1 MSEAPVKKFEK
12 DTMPKQT
19 SRPDESEWRQVESGE
34 GFYRMPRFRK
44 VSESTPQR
52 QAQAASTGLEHQC
65 LLDIDAPSPMTRNT
79 HIICTIGP
87 VSRSV
92 EKLEELIDA
101 GMDICRLNFS
111 HGDHTYHA
119 DTIRNIRQAIDNK
132 RAKKT
137 LFKPIAVALD
147 TKGPEIRTGLLK
159 GGGSAVLNLVK
170 GAKITLSLMDQD
182 KESGDIDRVWVDYKN
197 LPKVIAKNDLIFI
210 DDGLISLKV
219 LEANAQEVVCE
230 IQNGGELG
238 SKKGVNLPGIEV
250 DLPAVSEK
258 DQRDLKFGV
267 EQGVD
272 MVFASFIRKAADVMA
287 VRDALGDDGANIK
300 IISKIENHEGVRKI
314 DEVIVASDGIMV
326 ARGDMGIEIPAEK
339 VFLAQKMIIGRCN
352 VIGKPVICATQMLE
366 SMVSKPRPTRAEVS
380 DVANAVL
387 DGADC
392 VMLSGETAKGEYP
405 TEAVSIMAKIARDA
419 EGATFNQQYFDDLR
433 STTGITKD
441 WSEVIG
447 TAVVEA
453 AFKCNAS
460 CIIVL
465 TRSGASAQLIAKYR
479 PRCPIYAITRFEQAA
494 RQCMLYRNIH
504 PVLYAEDVAPQW
516 DEDIDNRIKFVFK
529 SAMDRGE
536 IKSGGMAVVVTG
548 WQPGSGNTNSMRIVK
563 VP

>member
-1 MSEAPVKKFEK
+1 
-12 DTMPKQT
+12 
-19 SRPDESEWRQVESGE
+19 
-34 GFYRMPRFRK
+34 MPRFRK
-44 VSESTPQR
+44 VSESTPQKH
-52 QAQAASTGLEHQC
+52 AQAANTVVEHNC
-65 LLDIDAPSPMTRNT
+65 LLDIDATSPRTRNT
-79 HIICTIGP
+79 HIVCTIGP
-87 VSRSV
+87 ASRSV
-92 EKLEELIDA
+92 ETLVELIQA

-119 DTIRNIRQAIDNK
+119 ETIRNIREAIDK
-132 RAKKT
+132 CRANKT
-137 LFKPIAVALD
+137 LFKPVALALD

-159 GGGSAVLNLVK
+159 GGGSAVINLVK
-170 GAKITLSLMDQD
+170 GRSIVLSLNDND
-182 KESGDIDRVWVDYKN
+182 KESGDADRIWVDYKN
-197 LPKVIAKNDLIFI
+197 LPKVIAKGDLIYI

-219 LEANAQEVVCE
+219 TDISASEVTCE

-238 SKKGVNLPGIEV
+238 SKKGVNLPGVEV

-258 DQRDLKFGV
+258 DERDLKFGV

-287 VRDALGDDGANIK
+287 VRTSLGNDGANIK
-300 IISKIENHEGVRKI
+300 IISKVENHEGVRKI
-314 DEVIVASDGIMV
+314 DEVITASDGIMV

-339 VFLAQKMIIGRCN
+339 VFLAQKMIIARCN

-366 SMVSKPRPTRAEVS
+366 SMVTKPRPTRAEVS

-392 VMLSGETAKGEYP
+392 VMLSGETAKGDYP
-405 TEAVSIMAKIARDA
+405 VEAVSMMAKISNDA
-419 EGATFNQQYFDDLR
+419 EGAIFNQQYFNDLR

-447 TAVVEA
+447 DAVVEA
-453 AFKCNAS
+453 SFKCNAS
-460 CIIVL
+460 CIVVL

-504 PVLYAEDVAPQW
+504 PILYEDEVAPQW
-516 DEDIDNRIKFVFK
+516 DEDMDNRINFVFK
-529 SAMDRGE
+529 SGIARGD
-536 IKSGGMAVVVTG
+536 IASGQMAVVVKG
-548 WQPGSGNTNSMRIVK
+548 WQPGSGNTNSMCIVR

>member
-1 MSEAPVKKFEK
+1 
-12 DTMPKQT
+12 
-19 SRPDESEWRQVESGE
+19 
-34 GFYRMPRFRK
+34 MPRFRK
-44 VSESTPQR
+44 VSESTPQK
-52 QAQAASTGLEHQC
+52 QAQAATTGLEHQC
-65 LLDIDAPSPMTRNT
+65 LLDIDAPAPLTRNT
-79 HIICTIGP
+79 HIVCTIGP
-87 VSRSV
+87 ASRSV

-137 LFKPIAVALD
+137 LFKPVALALD

-159 GGGSAVLNLVK
+159 GGGSAIVNLVK
-170 GAKITLSLMDQD
+170 GNKITLSLMDAD

-219 LEANAQEVVCE
+219 LDVSINEVVCE

-287 VRDALGDDGANIK
+287 VRDALGDDGSNIK

-314 DEVIVASDGIMV
+314 DEVITASDGIMV

-405 TEAVSIMAKIARDA
+405 TEAVSMMAKIARDA
-419 EGATFNQQYFDDLR
+419 EGATFNKQYFDDLR

-465 TRSGASAQLIAKYR
+465 TRSGSSAQLIAKYR

-504 PVLYAEDVAPQW
+504 PILYAEDVAPQW
-516 DEDIDNRIKFVFK
+516 DEDIDNRIKHVFK
-529 SAMDRGE
+529 SGLDRGD

-563 VP
+563 IP

>member
-1 MSEAPVKKFEK
+1 
-12 DTMPKQT
+12 
-19 SRPDESEWRQVESGE
+19 
-34 GFYRMPRFRK
+34 MPRFRK
-44 VSESTPQR
+44 VSESTPQK

-65 LLDIDAPSPMTRNT
+65 LLDIDAPAPLTRNT
-79 HIICTIGP
+79 HIVCTIGP
-87 VSRSV
+87 ASRSV

-137 LFKPIAVALD
+137 LFKPVALALD

-159 GGGSAVLNLVK
+159 GGGSAIVNLVK
-170 GAKITLSLMDQD
+170 GNKITLSLMDAD
-182 KESGDIDRVWVDYKN
+182 KESGDMDRVWVDYKN
-197 LPKVIAKNDLIFI
+197 LPKVIAKNDLIFV

-219 LEANAQEVVCE
+219 LDVSINEVVCE

-287 VRDALGDDGANIK
+287 VRDALGDDGSNIK

-314 DEVIVASDGIMV
+314 DEVITASDGIMV

-405 TEAVSIMAKIARDA
+405 TEAVSMMAKIARDA
-419 EGATFNQQYFDDLR
+419 EGATFNKQYFDDLR

-465 TRSGASAQLIAKYR
+465 TRSGSSAQLIAKYR

-504 PVLYAEDVAPQW
+504 PILYAEDVAPQW
-516 DEDIDNRIKFVFK
+516 DEDIDNRIKHVFK
-529 SAMDRGE
+529 SGLDRGD
-536 IKSGGMAVVVTG
+536 IKPGTIAVVVSG
-548 WQPGSGNTNSMRIVK
+548 WVQGASGSTNTMRLLK
-563 VP
+563 VAI

>member
-1 MSEAPVKKFEK
+1 MGTHPIFES
-12 DTMPKQT
+12 DFDCLTGILQN
-19 SRPDESEWRQVESGE
+19 
-34 GFYRMPRFRK
+34 PRFRK
-44 VSESTPQR
+44 VSESTPQK
-52 QAQAASTGLEHQC
+52 QAQAATTGLEHQC
-65 LLDIDAPSPMTRNT
+65 LLDIDAPAPLTRNT
-79 HIICTIGP
+79 HIVCTIGP
-87 VSRSV
+87 ASRSV

-137 LFKPIAVALD
+137 LFKPVALALD

-159 GGGSAVLNLVK
+159 GGGSAIVNLVK
-170 GAKITLSLMDQD
+170 GNKITLSLMDAD
-182 KESGDIDRVWVDYKN
+182 KESGDIDRVRVDYKN

-219 LEANAQEVVCE
+219 LDVSINEVACE

-287 VRDALGDDGANIK
+287 VRDCLGEDGSNIK

-314 DEVIVASDGIMV
+314 DEVITASDGIMV

-405 TEAVSIMAKIARDA
+405 TEAVSMMAKIARDA
-419 EGATFNQQYFDDLR
+419 EGATFNKQYFDDLR

-465 TRSGASAQLIAKYR
+465 TRSGSSAQLIAKYR

-504 PVLYAEDVAPQW
+504 PILYAEDVAPQW
-516 DEDIDNRIKFVFK
+516 DEDIDNRIKHVFK
-529 SAMDRGE
+529 SGLDRGD
-536 IKSGGMAVVVTG
+536 IKPGTIAVVVSG
-548 WQPGSGNTNSMRIVK
+548 WVQGASGSTNTMRLLK
-563 VP
+563 VAI